1 MRHLHV
7 TAINSLMYA
16 WLSED
21 VPCEIGED
29 DINSDLVAIGVLFL
43 LIPSFCLI
51 ENCISFFILTTFNA
65 EYSYIFHMRDI
76 IS

>member
-1 MRHLHV
+1 M
-7 TAINSLMYA
+7 TQPG
-16 WLSED
+16 
-21 VPCEIGED
+21 VPCEIGVD
-29 DINSDLVAIGVLFL
+29 DVNSDVVAIGVLFL
-43 LIPSFCLI
+43 LVPSFCLI